1 MTRLAASSFDWA
13 IRVNR
18 EASPRG
24 DLGASIYWI
33 RHGACNDSMAP
44 YYSEELPMSK
54 RPPTSACA
62 AAASGLKTITASI
75 ERKPHGFVSFAAC
88 DSGTGGPVR
97 RAGSRAPTHT
107 RRRGEDAGD
116 RRRDESLRAGV

>member
-62 AAASGLKTITASI
+62 AAASGLKNITASI
-75 ERKPHGFVSFAAC
+75 ERKPMDLFLLRHAIAEPAGQA
-88 DSGTGGPVR
+88 GGLDCER
-97 RAGSRAPTHT
+97 RLPPEGGEQMPGNAPGGKAF
-107 RRRGEDAGD
+107 R
-116 RRRDESLRAGV
+116 VV